1 MQSLSVKKGFLKDVI
16 HLPSSKSYAN
26 RALILAALQKKPVT
40 LTQMPSATDVTILI
54 QCLKDVGVS
63 ITTDG
68 DKVIVHNSF
77 PECETTDKEVMVG
90 EGGTTG
96 RFLAALLLTGTK
108 TYTLNLGERLKQ
120 RPWQEFIDQV
130 IALGASATLSQDKL
144 ILKGPIRFPE
154 TLKVDCSKTTQF
166 ATAFQLIAPSS
177 VKVVP
182 ENMQTSQS
190 YWRMTEKMVQDLKSD
205 NYIVPLDW
213 SSASY
218 PLAFAALKQRIMF
231 PGLSMDEFQ
240 ADSKFLGILKRFG
253 SVSESASGIEISPI
267 KKTMDVNFDVSDAL
281 DLVPALSFFLSHIEG
296 HHLLL
301 GVENLVHKES
311 DRLNEVIKLVAQFNR
326 KAWVEKGTLHI
337 EGSSQMVTHKVDLI
351 LPDDH
356 RMVMTGTLFL
366 LLHEGGSVTPSEA
379 VNKSY
384 PDFFETISEK

>member
-26 RALILAALQKKPVT
+26 RALILASLQKKPVT
-40 LTQMPSATDVTILI
+40 LSQMPAASDVTILI
-54 QCLKDVGVS
+54 RCLKDIGVS
-63 ITTDG
+63 ITTEG
-68 DKVIVHNSF
+68 DKVTVHNSF
-77 PECETTDKEVMVG
+77 PECETTNKEVTVG

-96 RFLAALLLTGTK
+96 RFLAALLLLGTK

-130 IALGASATLSQDKL
+130 NALGASATLSEDKL
-144 ILKGPIRFPE
+144 ILKGPIHFPE
-154 TLKVDCSKTTQF
+154 SLKVDCSKTTQF
-166 ATAFQLIAPSS
+166 ATAFQLIAPAS
-177 VKVVP
+177 VKIVP
-182 ENMQTSQS
+182 VNMQTSQS
-190 YWRMTEKMVQDLKSD
+190 YWRMTEKLIQELKSD
-205 NYIVPLDW
+205 FYAVPLDW

-218 PLAFAALKQRIMF
+218 PLAFAALKQRILF
-231 PGLSMDEFQ
+231 PGLVLDEFQ
-240 ADSKFLGILKRFG
+240 ADSKFLGILKQFG
-253 SVSESASGIEISPI
+253 SVTESRSGIEISPF

-296 HHLLL
+296 QHTLT
-301 GVENLVHKES
+301 GIENLVHKES
-311 DRLNEVIKLVAQFNR
+311 DRLNEVIKLLAQFNR
-326 KAWVEKGTLHI
+326 KSWVEKGNLHI
-337 EGSSQMVTHKVDLI
+337 VGTTEIVNQKVDLK

-366 LLHEGGSVTPSEA
+366 LLHGGGSVTPSEA

>member
-1 MQSLSVKKGFLKDVI
+1 MQSLSVKKGLLKDVI

-26 RALILAALQKKPVT
+26 RALILAALQKKPVI
-40 LTQMPSATDVTILI
+40 LTQMPSASDVTILI
-54 QCLKDVGVS
+54 QCLKEVGVS

-68 DKVIVHNSF
+68 DKVTVHNSF

-96 RFLAALLLTGTK
+96 RFLAAFLLTGSK
-108 TYTLNLGERLKQ
+108 TYTLKLGERLKQ

-130 IALGASATLSQDKL
+130 NALGASATLLQDKL
-144 ILKGPIRFPE
+144 ILKGPIQFPE

-177 VKVVP
+177 VKVIP

-190 YWRMTEKMVQDLKSD
+190 YWRMTEKMIQDLKSD
-205 NYIVPLDW
+205 SYIVPLDW

-231 PGLSMDEFQ
+231 PGLLMDEFQ

-253 SVSESASGIEISPI
+253 SVTESTSGIDISPI
-267 KKTMDVNFDVSDAL
+267 EKTMDVNFNVSDAL
-281 DLVPALSFFLSHIEG
+281 DLVPALAFFLSHIEG
-296 HHLLL
+296 HHSLS
-301 GVENLVHKES
+301 GIENLVHKES
-311 DRLNEVIKLVAQFNR
+311 DRLNEVIKLLAQFNR
-326 KAWVEKGTLHI
+326 KAWVEEGILHI
-337 EGSSQMVTHKVDLI
+337 EGSEQIVTHKVDLI

-366 LLHEGGSVTPSEA
+366 LHHEGGSVTPSEA

>member
-26 RALILAALQKKPVT
+26 RALILASHQKKPVT
-40 LTQMPSATDVTILI
+40 LSQMPSASDVTILT

-63 ITTDG
+63 ISTDG
-68 DKVIVHNSF
+68 DKVTVHNSF

-96 RFLAALLLTGTK
+96 RFLAALLLTGSR

-130 IALGASATLSQDKL
+130 NALGASATLSHDKL
-144 ILKGPIRFPE
+144 VLRGPIQFPE

-166 ATAFQLIAPSS
+166 ATAFQLIAPPS

-182 ENMQTSQS
+182 VNMQTSQS
-190 YWRMTEKMVQDLKSD
+190 YWRMTEKMIQDLKTNS
-205 NYIVPLDW
+205 YIVPLDW

-231 PGLSMDEFQ
+231 PNLSMDEFQ
-240 ADSKFLGILKRFG
+240 ADSKFLGILKQFG
-253 SVSESASGIEISPI
+253 SVTETSNSIQISPI
-267 KKTMDVNFDVSDAL
+267 EKTKDVKFDVSDAL
-281 DLVPALSFFLSHIEG
+281 DLVPALSFFLSHVEG
-296 HHLLL
+296 QHILS
-301 GVENLVHKES
+301 GIENLVHKES
-311 DRLNEVIKLVAQFNR
+311 DRLNEVITLLAQFNR
-326 KAWVEKGTLHI
+326 KAWVEKGHLHI
-337 EGSSQMVTHKVDLI
+337 VGSTEIVDQKVDLI

-366 LLHEGGSVTPSEA
+366 LLHGGGSVTPSEA